1 MQTAWLLTGL
11 CVAAGV
17 LAKGALA
24 QAGSEPIDPATATTR
39 EGSDLLWYDI
49 RALGVEGQG
58 FGDLAHPFD
67 RLPAKAEGVVRE
79 PVWDLSHNS
88 AGLCV
93 RFVADATTV
102 SAHWKLRSGSLAMDH
117 MPATGVSGLDL
128 YGRDEAGWHWVGV
141 GRPGA
146 VENDST
152 LASGLDPGPREF
164 ILYLPLYNGVDEV
177 LLGLPKGATLSPA
190 PPRPDTKPIVF
201 YGTSVT
207 QGGCAARPGMA
218 YPAIL
223 GRWLGRATVN
233 LGFSGNGQMEPEVAE
248 LVAEIDA
255 AAYVIDCLPNM
266 SPELVTE
273 RAALL
278 VRVLRKAH
286 PDVPIVLV
294 ENITYQQSPLVQ
306 GLRDGVREKNEAL
319 REAYDE
325 LVAEGV
331 TGLTYMPGAGLLGG
345 DGEATVDGTH
355 PTDLGF
361 MRIAEA
367 LRPVLERAL
376 RS

>member
-1 MQTAWLLTGL
+1 MQTAWLLAGL
-11 CVAAGV
+11 CVAAGA
-17 LAKGALA
+17 LAKGASA
-24 QAGSEPIDPATATTR
+24 QQAPKPLDPATATTR

-49 RALGVEGQG
+49 RALGIEGQG
-58 FGDLAHPFD
+58 FADLAHPYD

-79 PVWDLSHNS
+79 PVWNLGHDS

-93 RFVADATTV
+93 RFVTDATTV
-102 SAHWKLRSGSLAMDH
+102 SAHWKLRSGALAMDH

-128 YGRDEAGWHWVGV
+128 YGRDETGWHWVGV

-152 LASGLDPGPREF
+152 LVSGLDPGPREF

-177 LLGLPKGATLSPA
+177 LLGLPKGASLSPA
-190 PPRPDTKPIVF
+190 LPRADPKPIVF
-201 YGTSVT
+201 YGTSIT

-248 LVAEIDA
+248 LLAEIDA
-255 AAYVIDCLPNM
+255 AACVIDCLPNM
-266 SPELVTE
+266 GPELVTE
-273 RAALL
+273 RAAPL

-294 ENITYQQSPLVQ
+294 ENVTYQQSPLVE
-306 GLRDGVREKNEAL
+306 GLRDGVRAKNEAL
-319 REAYDE
+319 RTAYDE
-325 LVAEGV
+325 IVAEGV
-331 TGLTYMPGAGLLGG
+331 TGLTYMPGAELLGG

-361 MRIAEA
+361 LRMAEA
-367 LRPVLERAL
+367 LRPVLAEVLGA
-376 RS
+376 